1 MKQKEFQDFV
11 VKNLTSLNERMTD
24 QEKFQEFAVNKLTNL
39 SQDMGSVK
47 GDVSSL
53 NVRMTGQE
61 KFQELAAKHLMNQ
74 SEDIKS
80 MKNDISSLK
89 STVVRIE
96 TRMENEIID
105 KIKGLFDGQKQHED
119 RLNRIEKIAR

>member
-11 VKNLTSLNERMTD
+11 I
-24 QEKFQEFAVNKLTNL
+24 NKLTNL
-39 SQDMGSVK
+39 SQDMVSVK

-80 MKNDISSLK
+80 MKNDISSLNDDVSSLK
-89 STVVRIE
+89 STVTRIE

-119 RLNRIEKIAR
+119 WFATLKK